1 MFISFVF
8 QVKKGV
14 FRAAQDRQANIA
26 KIKQRRLSRN
36 RSFNSSLSSFSN
48 SFSSAAAVISGKD
61 VGDRAHTK
69 FNYQYRMLIINCL
82 LFPYIIGK
90 KKIVCLLWWLF
101 SCVLTCCAFHSFN
114 SIHIYSFS
122 TLDSVIDSASAW
134 PGFNPLAYDASVLHS
149 QYQRHW
155 INISSEILAYLWAPV
170 LATNALEM
178 SVDVIRMTYHSY
190 KAKQN
195 NNGAQP
201 NQSHSN
207 VMHYPVVATYYSI
220 FITCYIAL
228 VTSNPFVFLLEIF
241 MLLINMVRRCV

>member
-1 MFISFVF
+1 MFTSFVF

-82 LFPYIIGK
+82 LFPYII
-90 KKIVCLLWWLF
+90 
-101 SCVLTCCAFHSFN
+101 
-114 SIHIYSFS
+114 
-122 TLDSVIDSASAW
+122 VIDSSSAW

>member
-1 MFISFVF
+1 MFVFFLYVYQLTHLCLSFGF

-14 FRAAQDRQANIA
+14 FRAAQDRRANIA

-36 RSFNSSLSSFSN
+36 LSPFSN
-48 SFSSAAAVISGKD
+48 SFSSAAALISGND
-61 VGDRAHTK
+61 VGDTTHTK

-82 LFPYIIGK
+82 LFPYII
-90 KKIVCLLWWLF
+90 
-101 SCVLTCCAFHSFN
+101 
-114 SIHIYSFS
+114 
-122 TLDSVIDSASAW
+122 VIDSASAW

-170 LATNALEM
+170 LATNALEICIDLM
-178 SVDVIRMTYHSY
+178 RMAYYSY

-195 NNGAQP
+195 KNW
-201 NQSHSN
+201 SN

-241 MLLINMVRRCV
+241 MLFINMVRCCVYYGSSSV